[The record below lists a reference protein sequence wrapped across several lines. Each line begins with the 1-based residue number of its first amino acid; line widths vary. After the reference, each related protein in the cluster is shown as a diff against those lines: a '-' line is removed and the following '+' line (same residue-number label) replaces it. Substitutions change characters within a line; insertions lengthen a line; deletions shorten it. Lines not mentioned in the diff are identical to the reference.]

1 MNKKVKVQV
10 TTVKEVEFEMHPNY
24 SDPEFLANEIREFSD
39 SIFPVD
45 SLEDMLVHAA
55 HLITEYD
62 AGFVEGIGKFVDESQ
77 KDKLKLPFDYYTAVG
92 VVSSSS
98 YCETSIIE
106 AD

>member
-24 SDPEFLANEIREFSD
+24 SDPEFLANEIRDFSNT
-39 SIFPVD
+39 IFPVD
-45 SLEDMLVHAA
+45 SLEDMLAHAA
-55 HLITEYD
+55 HLITEHD
-62 AGFVEGIGKFVDESQ
+62 ASFVEGVGRFVESYQ

-92 VVSSSS
+92 VVNSSS